1 MNKKVFPEEE
11 GMHRR
16 KLSYLFISAGFILVF
31 TVGVLFL
38 IPPRSVS
45 AQCGS
50 QTSSCKNCHEVQ
62 GQDPVNSDGT
72 DWHESHAF
80 GDFCYLCH
88 AGNNQATD
96 KLAAHTGMVAPL
108 SDLAASCLSCHPN
121 DYSEKAQLYATSL
134 GIVLGSGGDASVPT
148 QSQVA
153 PTEASATPVAAT
165 KVSPSS
171 TAIIASGDMVDYTQR
186 YDELVLG
193 KKPANVGN
201 IIAMVLIAL
210 LLLGG
215 GFFVLRK
222 EGWVHISF
230 QETKQIKG
238 RYPADVVDM
247 VPAIARLKPTARQ
260 ILRRILGKP
269 QVASEL
275 FASIEKLSKNEHS
288 SDDKE

>member
-1 MNKKVFPEEE
+1 
-11 GMHRR
+11 MHRR

-247 VPAIARLKPTARQ
+247 VPAIARLKPNARQ